1 MQCSDFVLLC
11 PFIFILPRYAWGA
24 NSYGQLGTGN
34 KSNSTN
40 PGNFWKSLK
49 DLKNGKKYT
58 LDITFLVRVPA
69 DSLGRI
75 TDIAATHYSHIS
87 TAVSHLT
94 STCYI
99 WGQCHGQSGM
109 CPICWIGYNLDI
121 WNTPLIIDLLH
132 FIALYN
138 LVCIPRLVLS
148 GLKIFFVAAS
158 GDEFWPDSE
167 INRMR
172 RWEASSR
179 HVLKICY

>member
-1 MQCSDFVLLC
+1 MKVICKLFDIFFTREINIRCSALILF
-11 PFIFILPRYAWGA
+11 FYAHFFFILPRYAWGA

-49 DLKNGKKYT
+49 DLKNGRRYT
-58 LDITFLVRVPA
+58 FHVIFLVRVPA

-138 LVCIPRLVLS
+138 LVCIPRSVLS
-148 GLKIFFVAAS
+148 GLKIFLFS
-158 GDEFWPDSE
+158 GIW
-167 INRMR
+167 
-172 RWEASSR
+172 WW
-179 HVLKICY
+179 VLTWL